1 MSNSCGSGNASRTE
15 SASAGSSGNRSSIV
29 SGASSRSRPGASFA
43 FVRWTGNDY
52 GTVLSRIVVLRA
64 VMPGERYVTVP
75 YVRPSGE
82 SLLRVSGWP
91 KVEKVLQAIDAIEAL
106 GIDPADAA
114 PDHWQHIHNRLSVGE
129 QPRPYTHTR
138 HQAWLHRRRL
148 TS

>member
-1 MSNSCGSGNASRTE
+1 MDQEARREPNPLRPDRQKTIDRQRRVVSFAAGN
-15 SASAGSSGNRSSIV
+15 I
-29 SGASSRSRPGASFA
+29 FA

-52 GTVLSRIVVLRA
+52 GTVVSHIDVLRA

-75 YVRPSGE
+75 FVRPGGE
-82 SLLRVSGWP
+82 SLLRISGWP

-114 PDHWQHIHNRLSVGE
+114 PEHWQHIHNRLSVGE
-129 QPRPYTHTR
+129 QPRPYTQTR
-138 HQAWLHRRRL
+138 HQAWLLRRSL